1 MGTRVGCVRAENCY
15 GKATRGILVYGATFL
30 PWERAASY
38 FTVDGEADRQTVNAW
53 IRASGV
59 FDGVIDFAVVTRDR
73 KTPSRLSAAVDGG
86 DHLHPCAAGYRIMA
100 DAADLKLFAGFQGPT
115 R

>member
-15 GKATRGILVYGATFL
+15 GKAARGILVYGATFL

-38 FTVDGEADRQTVNAW
+38 FTVDGEAARQTVNAW

-73 KTPSRLSAAVDGG
+73 KTPSRLSAAV
-86 DHLHPCAAGYRIMA
+86 HPCTAGYRIMA